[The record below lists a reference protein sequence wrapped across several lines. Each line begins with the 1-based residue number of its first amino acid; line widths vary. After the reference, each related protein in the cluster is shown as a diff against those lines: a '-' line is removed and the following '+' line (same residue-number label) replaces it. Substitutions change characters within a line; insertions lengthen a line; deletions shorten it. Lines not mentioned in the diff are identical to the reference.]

1 MSIKKEQAEQT
12 RQELLSAALKVFCEN
27 GFNATRLEDI
37 AREANVTRGALYW
50 HFKNKLDIYLAVF
63 DETFKIITQDFRKI
77 LGDDTIS
84 PIEKIRTAIIDFG
97 KKFVEDDYYRSIGVL
112 QYNIEKTREIRAA
125 MSKRIKA
132 KHHADGSLL
141 VIVINESKACGEI
154 HNQVDTELIKQNI
167 MTFIM
172 GMVMGLIDD
181 FKPLKSDM
189 IEPMTDLFLASIRKG

>member
-1 MSIKKEQAEQT
+1 MSLKKEQAEQT

-50 HFKNKLDIYLAVF
+50 HFKNKIDIYLAVF
-63 DETFKIITQDFRKI
+63 DETFKIVTQNFRRI
-77 LGDDTIS
+77 LNYDNMS
-84 PIEKIRTAIIDFG
+84 PIEKIRTVIIDFG

-112 QYNIEKTREIRAA
+112 QYNIEKTREVRAA
-125 MSKRIKA
+125 MGKRVKA

-141 VIVINESKACGEI
+141 VSIIDASKECGEI
-154 HNQVDTELIKQNI
+154 PEQIDTQLIKQNI

-172 GMVMGLIDD
+172 GMIMGLIDD

-189 IEPMTDLFLASIRKG
+189 IEPMTDLFLESIRK

>member
-1 MSIKKEQAEQT
+1 MSVKKEQAELT

-63 DETFKIITQDFRKI
+63 DETFKIVRRDFRII
-77 LGDDTIS
+77 LDDETKS

-97 KKFVEDDYYRSIGVL
+97 RKFVEDEYYRSIGIL

-125 MSKRIKA
+125 MSKRVKA

-141 VIVINESKACGEI
+141 VGIINESKKRGEI
-154 HNQVDTELIKQNI
+154 SEQIDTELIKQNI

-189 IEPMTDLFLASIRKG
+189 IEPMTDLFLASIKK